1 MPSPFPGMDP
11 YLEGPTHWSDFHP
24 TFIQEWREAI
34 AEQLP
39 SNYHA
44 RVEEMVLR
52 VEPEIPPGLFNR
64 PDVSVARE
72 PAGQSASGALA
83 DVAIAE
89 PAPTRIPNIIQ
100 LDPYVETFIEIHRH
114 PDYELVTV
122 LELLSPTNK
131 SGDGRGQYIGKR
143 EGLLRQPIH
152 IVELDLLRGGQRIR
166 LAKPLPKD
174 HYYYLVSRADARPDC
189 DVYHWNVRNR
199 LPVLPVPLRA
209 PDPDI
214 HADLQHAFGEAF
226 RRGRYDRMIKYQA
239 SPPPPS
245 FDPADADWVA
255 QTARAAVK

>member
-11 YLEGPTHWSDFHP
+11 YLESPAHWSDFHP
-24 TFIQEWREAI
+24 TFIQAWREAI

-39 SNYHA
+39 PNYHA

-52 VEPEIPPGLFNR
+52 VEPEIPQGLFNR
-64 PDVSVARE
+64 PDVLVARE
-72 PAGQSASGALA
+72 PAGHADAGTRSGAA
-83 DVAIAE
+83 VAE
-89 PAPTRIPNIIQ
+89 PAHTRIPNIVQ

-143 EGLLRQPIH
+143 EALLRQPVH

-174 HYYYLVSRADARPDC
+174 HYYALISRADGRPDC
-189 DVYHWNVRNR
+189 DVYHWNVRSR
-199 LPVLPVPLRA
+199 LPALPVPLRA

-214 HADLQHAFGEAF
+214 QVDLQPAFTEAF
-226 RRGRYDRMIKYQA
+226 RRGRYEHMIKYHA
-239 SPPPPS
+239 APPPPP
-245 FDPADADWVA
+245 FDPADAEWVA
-255 QTARAAVK
+255 QTARTAAK

>member
-24 TFIQEWREAI
+24 TFIQTWREAI

-39 SNYHA
+39 PNYHA

-52 VEPEIPPGLFNR
+52 VEPEIPEGLFNR
-64 PDVSVARE
+64 PDVLVARE
-72 PAGQSASGALA
+72 PKTGQ
-83 DVAIAE
+83 AIGGMKSDIAVAE
-89 PAPTRIPNIIQ
+89 PAHTRIPNIIQ

-131 SGDGRGQYIGKR
+131 SGDGRGQYVSKR
-143 EGLLRQPIH
+143 EALLHQPVH

-174 HYYYLVSRADARPDC
+174 HYFALISRADRRPDC

-209 PDPDI
+209 PDADI
-214 HADLQHAFGEAF
+214 HVDLQAAFSEAF
-226 RRGRYDRMIKYQA
+226 RRGRYDRMIKYDG
-239 SPPPPS
+239 PPS
-245 FDPADADWVA
+245 APQFDPEDAEWVV
-255 QTARAAVK
+255 QTRAAVK